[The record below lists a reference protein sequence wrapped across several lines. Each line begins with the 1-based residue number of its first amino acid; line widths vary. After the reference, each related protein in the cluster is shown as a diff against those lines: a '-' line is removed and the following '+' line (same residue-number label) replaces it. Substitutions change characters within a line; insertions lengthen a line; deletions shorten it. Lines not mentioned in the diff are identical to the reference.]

1 MVEKDE
7 IQGMLAELKAMQEA
21 MKQGVQA
28 QPQTQQQPQSG
39 GGIFSGW
46 QKPTPNLGA
55 MQVEKVLIP
64 VELGTREGKVTVYFQ
79 LSGQIAG
86 DPETL
91 LSTVEGMQ
99 AAGIPVKAW
108 QQKSSGWKR

>member
-1 MVEKDE
+1 MEKE
-7 IQGMLAELKAMQEA
+7 VQEMLAELKAMKENMAAQA
-21 MKQGVQA
+21 RAADIVPQTSA
-28 QPQTQQQPQSG
+28 QPQA
-39 GGIFSGW
+39 GIFAGW
-46 QKPTPNLGA
+46 QKPTPNLGN
-55 MQVEKVLIP
+55 MQVESVLIP

-108 QQKSSGWKR
+108 QQKGSGWKR

>member
-1 MVEKDE
+1 MAEKDE

-21 MKQGVQA
+21 MKQGVTQA
-28 QPQTQQQPQSG
+28 QPQAQQQ

-55 MQVEKVLIP
+55 MQVEKVLVP
-64 VELGTREGKVTVYFQ
+64 VELGTREGRVTVYFQ

-99 AAGIPVKAW
+99 SAGIPVKAW